1 MSNLS
6 TQSYKGTRDYF
17 PEEKRLQ
24 NYIFNVWRK
33 TVESFGYEEY
43 STPLLEPVDLY
54 TAKSG
59 QELATEQTY
68 VFEDRGGRLVAI
80 RPEMTPSISRM
91 VAARRQELPMPA
103 RLYSIANFMRY
114 ERPQR
119 GRERE
124 FWQLNADL
132 FGVEGAMADA
142 EIIELSYCCIKA
154 FGAKDDMFKIRIN
167 NRELVNELMS
177 KFLGLDIIGSSMMIK
192 LLDRKEKMPIEEF
205 KEQAIKI
212 FGSQA
217 VEGLNRLGELLSMK
231 STDDLPL
238 SLRDLPSVLEIKEL
252 MKTLKRKG
260 IGNAEFD
267 VTLMRG
273 FDYYTS
279 TVFEIFD
286 NSPEN
291 NRSLFGGGRYDGLV
305 GLFGVESIPTVG
317 VAPGATTMQDFLE
330 VHNLLPKLASHTDV
344 YIITIDDSSTLGA
357 DKLAKKLRADGV
369 KVELDFTSRKIDK
382 QIKTA
387 LKKQIPFVAF
397 VGGDELKSGIYNVK
411 NLVESTEQKVDADR
425 MVTVVKDYRYDS
437 ADDDTV
443 FEV

>member
-17 PEEKRLQ
+17 PEDKRLQ
-24 NYIFNVWRK
+24 NYIFNTWRK

-43 STPLLEPVDLY
+43 GAPTLEPIEVY

-68 VFEDRGGRLVAI
+68 VFEDRGGRMVAI

-132 FGVEGAMADA
+132 FGVSGDMADA
-142 EIIELSYCCIKA
+142 EIIELSYQSVLA
-154 FGAKDDMFKIRIN
+154 FGAKPDMFKIRVN
-167 NRELVNELMS
+167 NRQLVNEMMT
-177 KFLGLDIIGSSMMIK
+177 KFLGLDIIGATMMIK
-192 LLDRKEKMPIEEF
+192 LLDRKDKISVEEF

-212 FGSQA
+212 FGTQA
-217 VEGLNRLGELLSMK
+217 IVGLNKLADLISIKSVDELPAGMG
-231 STDDLPL
+231 DLPGV
-238 SLRDLPSVLEIKEL
+238 PEIKTL
-252 MKTLKRKG
+252 MKTLKKKG
-260 IGNAEFD
+260 ISNAEFD

-273 FDYYTS
+273 FDYYTGM
-279 TVFEIFD
+279 VFEVFD

-291 NRSLFGGGRYDGLV
+291 NRSLFGGGRFDGLV
-305 GLFGVESIPTVG
+305 GLFGVEAIPTVG
-317 VAPGATTMQDFLE
+317 VGMGATTMENFLH
-330 VHNLLPKLASHTDV
+330 VHNLVPKLVSHTDV
-344 YIITIDDSSTLGA
+344 YVVTIDESAKAGA
-357 DKLAKKLRADGV
+357 DELARQLRAEGV
-369 KVELDFTSRKIDK
+369 RVELDFTQRKIDK

-387 LKKQIPFVAF
+387 NKKQIPFVAF
-397 VGGDELKSGIYNVK
+397 VGGEELKSGIYPVK
-411 NLVESTEQKVDADR
+411 NLVESTEQKVNIDR
-425 MVTVVKDYRYDS
+425 MITVVKDYRYDS
-437 ADDDTV
+437 ADDDSV